1 MAGPIAGDVRE
12 SPLGR
17 ERDYAGGYDPSRLY
31 PIARADSRSTLI
43 AAPARGFH
51 GVDWWTA
58 FELSW
63 LDGDGR
69 PQVAVGRFA
78 VPADSPCIVESK
90 SLKLYLGGLYN
101 VAYECWAALEAVL
114 TADLSAAAGAP
125 VGVTLES
132 LAAFEA
138 RGFDRF
144 LGICVDTAPLRQE
157 AELLAAE
164 GQETASVRQR
174 FHSHLLRSLCPV
186 TGPIGARWSCSLKGL
201 SSIPPGCSPWC
212 SPSASTTVF
221 TRRRWS
227 GFMRPSRPFKAPPMW
242 RYARPTA
249 AAVASISPRAEPPR
263 RRPSTPYAWLASSL
277 LSGP

>member
-186 TGPIGARWSCSLKGL
+186 TGQPDWGSVELLFEGPELDPAGVLALVLAQREHNGFHEATVERLYASLEALQGAAYVAVRAAYCRRGGIDITPCRASAPTPFNSLRL
-201 SSIPPGCSPWC
+201 
-212 SPSASTTVF
+212 
-221 TRRRWS
+221 
-227 GFMRPSRPFKAPPMW
+227 
-242 RYARPTA
+242 ARQ
-249 AAVASISPRAEPPR
+249 
-263 RRPSTPYAWLASSL
+263 
-277 LSGP
+277 

>member
-1 MAGPIAGDVRE
+1 MVGVAAGEVTG

-17 ERDYAGGYDPSRLY
+17 EQDYAGGYDPSRLY
-31 PIARADSRSTLI
+31 PIARAHSRSMLA

-101 VAYECWAALEAVL
+101 VAFESWAALEAVL
-114 TADLSAAAGAP
+114 AADLSAAAGAS
-125 VGVTLES
+125 VGVMLES

-144 LGICVDTAPLRQE
+144 LGTCVDTAPLRPE
-157 AELLAAE
+157 AGLLAAE
-164 GQETASVRQR
+164 GMAPARQR

-186 TGPIGARWSCSLKGL
+186 TGQPDWGSVELLFEGPTLDPAGVLALVLAQREHNGFHEATVERLYAAL
-201 SSIPPGCSPWC
+201 EALPGGSFVAVRAAYCRRGGIDITPC
-212 SPSASTTVF
+212 RASAST
-221 TRRRWS
+221 
-227 GFMRPSRPFKAPPMW
+227 PFSPL
-242 RYARPTA
+242 RLARQ
-249 AAVASISPRAEPPR
+249 
-263 RRPSTPYAWLASSL
+263 
-277 LSGP
+277 